1 MKIITLESQNFHLE
15 LQEQVKNAAKSSTK
29 TSQPIY
35 ITHDISPYDSKEVK
49 ELKEIIKLRDNE
61 ISILVNML
69 KKEKKTEYRPFAE
82 TYDED

>member
-1 MKIITLESQNFHLE
+1 MELKEEMKTTT
-15 LQEQVKNAAKSSTK
+15 AAVSSRN
-29 TSQPIY
+29 SQPIY

-69 KKEKKTEYRPFAE
+69 KKEKKVDPRSTAGR
-82 TYDED
+82 

>member
-1 MKIITLESQNFHLE
+1 MLRQKLHLE
-15 LQEQVKNAAKSSTK
+15 LQEEVQKASKISTK
-29 TSQPIY
+29 NSQPIY

-69 KKEKKTEYRPFAE
+69 KKEKKTEYRPFSE
-82 TYDED
+82 R

>member
-1 MKIITLESQNFHLE
+1 MNLQKLYLD
-15 LQEQVKNAAKSSTK
+15 LQEEMKNKPDPVSSRKSE
-29 TSQPIY
+29 PIY

-69 KKEKKTEYRPFAE
+69 KKEKKTEGRSLAGRYVE
-82 TYDED
+82 

>member
-1 MKIITLESQNFHLE
+1 MQEEMKTM
-15 LQEQVKNAAKSSTK
+15 STK
-29 TSQPIY
+29 STKNNQPIY

-69 KKEKKTEYRPFAE
+69 KKEKKTEYRPFSE
-82 TYDED
+82 R

>member
-1 MKIITLESQNFHLE
+1 MKEEAKT
-15 LQEQVKNAAKSSTK
+15 AAKTSTK
-29 TSQPIY
+29 NSQPIY

-69 KKEKKTEYRPFAE
+69 KKEKKTEYRPFSE
-82 TYDED
+82 K

>member
-1 MKIITLESQNFHLE
+1 MLRQKLHLE
-15 LQEQVKNAAKSSTK
+15 LQEQVKTASTASARN
-29 TSQPIY
+29 SQPIY

-69 KKEKKTEYRPFAE
+69 KKEKKTEYRPFSE
-82 TYDED
+82 R

>member
-1 MKIITLESQNFHLE
+1 MKTAST
-15 LQEQVKNAAKSSTK
+15 VSAKH
-29 TSQPIY
+29 SQPIY

-69 KKEKKTEYRPFAE
+69 KKEKKTEYRPFSE
-82 TYDED
+82 R

>member
-1 MKIITLESQNFHLE
+1 MKTASS
-15 LQEQVKNAAKSSTK
+15 AASARNG
-29 TSQPIY
+29 QPIY

-69 KKEKKTEYRPFAE
+69 KKEKKAEYRPSTE
-82 TYDED
+82 RYERTDWKGRC

>member
-1 MKIITLESQNFHLE
+1 MKT
-15 LQEQVKNAAKSSTK
+15 ASSAVSARN
-29 TSQPIY
+29 SQPIY

-69 KKEKKTEYRPFAE
+69 KKEKKTEYRSLTE
-82 TYDED
+82 RYE